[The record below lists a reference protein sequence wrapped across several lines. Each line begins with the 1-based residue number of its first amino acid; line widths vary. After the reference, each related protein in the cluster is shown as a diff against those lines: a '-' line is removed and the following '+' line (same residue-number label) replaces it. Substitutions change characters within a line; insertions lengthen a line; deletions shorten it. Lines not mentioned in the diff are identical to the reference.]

1 MTGSGWIKRSA
12 GAFAL
17 GLLLSACTETYAPDR
32 VKDSIQEICRKEYGI
47 EKIDVKIVG
56 STIGVFLPLKK
67 LFAADFKDTLLAGK
81 TAADVED
88 LFHPS
93 PEALD
98 QVEDVLFSIS
108 RVLLSTDLKL
118 QFYVLQA
125 TDVEKTGLQLVLIG
139 YVDDIK
145 RVRLWD
151 ISRNEY
157 RKRVLHEIRLNRAVV
172 WHRPVTQFFREL
184 EKSPTLESLQPH
196 FVRPLSSPLIESLF
210 FFNPD
215 AAAGVPSPSSRWKLG
230 ELRSTLVAPT
240 RILVH
245 VPVELEYDPR
255 KVSPG
260 ALKVPPGSAL
270 EYFMI
275 VSFASEPGR
284 ILRVIPISY
293 LDAAGA
299 IQKLPLSDEFNFRTD
314 QDSWQI
320 EFPLSEIRLGDFL
333 AEQLSRRTQ
342 ALLAQDERIQNT
354 FDEIRMTFRYQKD
367 VPQKYFMLELDA
379 KPKTH
384 TPLRAQPSALDED
397 VLYLLNLA
405 SREFVDLLRSYQFSD
420 YEFLQ
425 LNLAS
430 DPLARILAREELEL
444 FRRNKADLQGILGG
458 VSPF

>member
-1 MTGSGWIKRSA
+1 MRGLGGVRRGA
-12 GAFAL
+12 GVFVL
-17 GLLLSACTETYAPDR
+17 GLALTACTQTYAPDR
-32 VKDSIQEICRKEYGI
+32 VKESIQEICRAEYGI

-67 LFAADFKDTLLAGK
+67 LFATDFKETLLAGK
-81 TAADVED
+81 TVADVED

-108 RVLLSTDLKL
+108 RVLLSTELKL

-172 WHRPVTQFFREL
+172 WHRPVTQFFGEL
-184 EKSPTLESLQPH
+184 EKSPTLEFLQPS
-196 FVRPLSSPLIESLF
+196 FVRPLSPSLVESLF
-210 FFNPD
+210 FFNPE
-215 AAAGVPSPSSRWKLG
+215 SSGERSAHWRLG
-230 ELRSTLVAPT
+230 ELRSTLVEPT
-240 RILVH
+240 RVLVH
-245 VPVELEYDPR
+245 VPVELEYDPQ
-255 KVSPG
+255 KVAPG
-260 ALKVPPGSAL
+260 AFKVPAGSAL

-299 IQKLPLSDEFNFRTD
+299 IQKFPLSNELNFQTD
-314 QDSWQI
+314 PDSWQI
-320 EFPLSEIRLGDFL
+320 EFPLTEIRLGDFL

-342 ALLAQDERIQNT
+342 ALLTQDERVHNT
-354 FDEIRMTFRYQKD
+354 FEEVRMSFRYQKD
-367 VPQKYFMLELDA
+367 VPQKYFSLELDV
-379 KPKTH
+379 KPKGH
-384 TPLRAQPSALDED
+384 TPQILQPSALNED

-425 LNLAS
+425 LNLVS